1 MGAPMFN
8 TQFIGNGSR
17 RQAKSPMVS
26 THVAGLHDIYA
37 KGQKLYGLAQT
48 GYSMYQAYQRMRPFI
63 QAGLAL

>member
-1 MGAPMFN
+1 MFN

-26 THVAGLHDIYA
+26 THVGGLHDIYA

-48 GYSMYQAYQRMRPFI
+48 GYAMYQTFQRLRPLMI
-63 QAGLAL
+63 EAGLAL